1 MEFEEENAVQSAI
14 EVCIRFCCH
23 DLFFVFSPP
32 VSYYVDYYVDFLHV
46 MCKKQEAFV
55 NLHAD
60 GGMK

>member
-23 DLFFVFSPP
+23 DLFLFFSPLL
-32 VSYYVDYYVDFLHV
+32 SYYIDFLHV

-55 NLHAD
+55 NLH

>member
-32 VSYYVDYYVDFLHV
+32 VSYYVDFLHV